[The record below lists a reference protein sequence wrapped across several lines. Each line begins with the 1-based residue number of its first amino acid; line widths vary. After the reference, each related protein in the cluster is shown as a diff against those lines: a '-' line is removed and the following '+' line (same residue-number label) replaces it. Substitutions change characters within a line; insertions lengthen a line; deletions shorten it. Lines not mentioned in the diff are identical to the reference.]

1 MTSSSQPDR
10 TRLAAVILAGGR
22 GVRLGGAEKASIEVG
37 GETLL
42 ERALTATA
50 SAAEVVVVG
59 PQVPVSR
66 PVTWTREDP
75 PGGGPAAG
83 LLAGVDALLHRPD
96 LVCALAVDM
105 PRVTPSTLARLLDAA
120 LADADAGGAVLVDGR
135 GRRQFLAGVYRF
147 AALASARPARRE
159 DEHGLAMRR
168 LLLPLRLVGVAEV
181 GGEAR
186 DVDTWADLRDLRG

>member
-1 MTSSSQPDR
+1 M
-10 TRLAAVILAGGR
+10 VLAGGR
-22 GVRLGGAEKASIEVG
+22 GSRLGGADKAAIEVG
-37 GETLL
+37 GQTLL
-42 ERALTATA
+42 ERALTATV

-59 PQVPVSR
+59 SQVPTSR

-75 PGGGPAAG
+75 AGGGPAAG

-105 PRVTPSTLARLLDAA
+105 PRVTPSTVARLVDAA
-120 LADADAGGAVLVDGR
+120 LADPEAGGAVLVDGE
-135 GRRQFLAGVYRF
+135 GHHQYLAGVYRHD
-147 AALASARPARRE
+147 ALAAARPASRA
-159 DEHGLAMRR
+159 DEHGLAVRR